1 MMISPRVSDGSVP
14 APVSGEMSVP
24 GQPAINH
31 IVGERLPPVGQA
43 TARVVS
49 GLGQNIIIEYKQ
61 DQSLPWDNWGRSS
74 SNTESGLCSSGQG
87 LRHRNTCKIGN

>member
-43 TARVVS
+43 TARMVS
-49 GLGQNIIIEYKQ
+49 VLGQNMSTWNIIIEYKQ
-61 DQSLPWDNWGRSS
+61 DL
-74 SNTESGLCSSGQG
+74 T
-87 LRHRNTCKIGN
+87 LRQLR

>member
-14 APVSGEMSVP
+14 APVSGERSVP

-43 TARVVS
+43 TARMVS
-49 GLGQNIIIEYKQ
+49 VLGQNMSTWNIIIEYKQ
-61 DQSLPWDNWGRSS
+61 DH
-74 SNTESGLCSSGQG
+74 T
-87 LRHRNTCKIGN
+87 LRQLR